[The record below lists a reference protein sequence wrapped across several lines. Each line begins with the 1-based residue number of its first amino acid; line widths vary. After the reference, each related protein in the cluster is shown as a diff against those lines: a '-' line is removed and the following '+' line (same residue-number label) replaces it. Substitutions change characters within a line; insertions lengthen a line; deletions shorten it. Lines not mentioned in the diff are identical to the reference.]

1 MDSWKQ
7 VRDFVEPVV
16 VCAEFATLGEV
27 VETLHQGKPVAFRG
41 PVWQLLLP
49 EHVIGYPLSRR
60 VIDLPMTKARV
71 VAADL
76 PVEEALAK
84 LTDQESS
91 YALVEEG
98 STLLGILI
106 VERLR
111 QHAEG
116 STRDHALE
124 TLKAALREREL
135 FLQEAN
141 HRIKN
146 NLQVIASLLSLQ
158 ASYISDPK
166 IREMFR
172 DSQERVQS
180 MALIHEALYR
190 SEHAGAIDFSIYVR
204 DLADQLISSY
214 DVQSGRVALQL
225 HLNNVLLDVNK
236 AIPCGLILNELISNA
251 LKHAFP
257 GGRTGMIRVE
267 MDASASRQV
276 TIIVRDDGVGVPV
289 DLDHRDAQTLG
300 LQLVYTLIEQLE
312 GTIELERREGT
323 TFTLTFVC

>member
-1 MDSWKQ
+1 MDTGKQ
-7 VRDFVEPVV
+7 VRDFVEPLV
-16 VCAEFATLGEV
+16 VCTEFSTLGHV
-27 VETLHQGKPVAFRG
+27 VETLHQGKPVAFYW

-49 EHVIGYPLSRR
+49 EHAIGYPLSRR
-60 VIDLPMTKARV
+60 VIDLPVKKACLIS
-71 VAADL
+71 ADL
-76 PVEEALAK
+76 PIEEALAK
-84 LTDQESS
+84 LNAQNSS

-98 STLLGILI
+98 SSVLGII
-106 VERLR
+106 AVERLR
-111 QHAEG
+111 QHAEVV
-116 STRDHALE
+116 TRDHALE
-124 TLKAALREREL
+124 TLKVALREREL
-135 FLQEAN
+135 FLQEAQ

-158 ASYISDPK
+158 ESCISDPK

-190 SEHAGAIDFSIYVR
+190 SEHAAAIDFSVYVR

-214 DVQSGRVALQL
+214 NGESGRVALQL
-225 HLNNVLLDVNK
+225 HLNNVLLGVNK

-267 MDASASRQV
+267 MDASQTQKVAIV
-276 TIIVRDDGVGVPV
+276 VRDDGVGVPV
-289 DLDHRDAQTLG
+289 DLDHRNAQTLG

-323 TFTLTFVC
+323 TFTLTFVG

>member
-1 MDSWKQ
+1 
-7 VRDFVEPVV
+7 
-16 VCAEFATLGEV
+16 
-27 VETLHQGKPVAFRG
+27 
-41 PVWQLLLP
+41 
-49 EHVIGYPLSRR
+49 
-60 VIDLPMTKARV
+60 
-71 VAADL
+71 
-76 PVEEALAK
+76 
-84 LTDQESS
+84 
-91 YALVEEG
+91 
-98 STLLGILI
+98 
-106 VERLR
+106 
-111 QHAEG
+111 
-116 STRDHALE
+116 
-124 TLKAALREREL
+124 
-135 FLQEAN
+135 
-141 HRIKN
+141 
-146 NLQVIASLLSLQ
+146 
-158 ASYISDPK
+158 
-166 IREMFR
+166 
-172 DSQERVQS
+172 

-257 GGRTGMIRVE
+257 GGRTGVIRVE